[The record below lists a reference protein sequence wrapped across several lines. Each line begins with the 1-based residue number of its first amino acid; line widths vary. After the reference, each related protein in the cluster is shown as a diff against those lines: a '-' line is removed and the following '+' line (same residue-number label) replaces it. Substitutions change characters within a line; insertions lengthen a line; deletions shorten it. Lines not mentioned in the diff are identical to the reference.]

1 MRDFARS
8 FLSLFFS
15 FFLVGVYLCRPVS
28 GLTSAASQSGGL
40 GVDLQTV
47 VLLYWNQVSL
57 LTGETYTRR

>member
-8 FLSLFFS
+8 FCLFFF
-15 FFLVGVYLCRPVS
+15 FFLVGVLLCRPVS

-47 VLLYWNQVSL
+47 VDWNQVSL